1 MNKELEHYKWMR
13 RVMGISVIL
22 LPILPILAGL
32 IGSYNPPNWWNS
44 ISATYHTNA
53 NGVMVSLLAIS
64 AFFFCTYP
72 GYDWR
77 DRVVNFLSGLSLFI
91 IILFPCGDPN
101 LELGGRI
108 GLFDLTPKASAN
120 VHNITAFFLFATLF
134 INVRFLFT
142 LSNGEKTEEKEKR
155 NLVYKIASYCI
166 IPTAAIVIVLSIV
179 WPNTFPHWFTL
190 VAEALALIPCGF
202 AWLVKGEA
210 IKALND

>member
-91 IILFPCGDPN
+91 IILF
-101 LELGGRI
+101 
-108 GLFDLTPKASAN
+108 LFRT
-120 VHNITAFFLFATLF
+120 
-134 INVRFLFT
+134 FLFT
-142 LSNGEKTEEKEKR
+142 KW
-155 NLVYKIASYCI
+155 I
-166 IPTAAIVIVLSIV
+166 TANRISA
-179 WPNTFPHWFTL
+179 WGYNF
-190 VAEALALIPCGF
+190 LIF
-202 AWLVKGEA
+202 S
-210 IKALND
+210 